1 MPELF
6 YFLIFPAVGALV
18 GWVTNKIAIKM
29 LFRPRKQV
37 NFLGLKIQGVIPRR
51 HHELAVRI
59 AETVHD
65 RLLTSDD
72 LKEAMSDVDWEDE
85 VRGTLNSILNLKGPG
100 SLIGKIPGIGQ
111 AWDALLL
118 PQILDTLT
126 KEVNKLIARYRNVFI
141 GKVTESVNIR
151 ELVAQRVEQFELEA
165 LEDLVM
171 NLARKE
177 FTHIEIVGAVTGTVI
192 GVVQGLVMILIG

>member
-18 GWVTNKIAIKM
+18 GWVTNRIAIKM